1 MVRRLRTGVGMGM
14 GTGSATGI
22 GAGAA
27 STALA
32 DRRPPRVNENLMM
45 KILRLDSFVTF
56 RVRRP
61 LPGG

>member
-1 MVRRLRTGVGMGM
+1 MGM

-32 DRRPPRVNENLMM
+32 DRRPPRVNENLIM

-56 RVRRP
+56 RVRRIDTNIVGYLVSP
-61 LPGG
+61 N